1 MCFPDYRFSTPFSML
16 DPKDKNE
23 CSKYLSTGYLQH
35 NVMKSEPAMD
45 TNISKFISW
54 MDKFAAEKKPM
65 DLDKFFTYV
74 SFDITGDI
82 VFSKPFGKSDLKM
95 HSSRTNQEV
104 LNTLIRPE

>member
-1 MCFPDYRFSTPFSML
+1 ML

-35 NVMKSEPAMD
+35 NVSKSEPAMD
-45 TNISKFISW
+45 TNILKFIGW
-54 MDKFAAEKKPM
+54 MDKFAKEKKPM

-82 VFSKPFGKSDLKM
+82 IFSNPFGEFDY
-95 HSSRTNQEV
+95 RTSITCISPKAFEHLRYNPKEAG
-104 LNTLIRPE
+104 

>member
-1 MCFPDYRFSTPFSML
+1 ML

-35 NVMKSEPAMD
+35 NVSKSEPAMD
-45 TNISKFISW
+45 TNISKLIGW
-54 MDKFAAEKKPM
+54 MDRFADEKKPM

-82 VFSKPFGKSDLKM
+82 VFSKPFGKSKHIKTRLE
-95 HSSRTNQEV
+95 RTEKHWRING
-104 LNTLIRPE
+104 RPRDQTDQVIQ

>member
-35 NVMKSEPAMD
+35 NVIKSEPAMD
-45 TNISKFISW
+45 TNISKLIGW
-54 MDKFAAEKKPM
+54 MDKFAEEKKPM
-65 DLDKFFTYV
+65 DLDNFFTYV

-82 VFSKPFGKSDLKM
+82 IFSKPFGKSESNIVM
-95 HSSRTNQEV
+95 TS
-104 LNTLIRPE
+104 

>member
-1 MCFPDYRFSTPFSML
+1 ML

-35 NVMKSEPAMD
+35 NVSKSEPAMD
-45 TNISKFISW
+45 TNISKFIGW
-54 MDKFAAEKKPM
+54 MDKFAAEKRPM

-82 VFSKPFGKSDLKM
+82 VFSKPFGKS
-95 HSSRTNQEV
+95 HSNVHLSRMNRRVIQHFEAAR
-104 LNTLIRPE
+104 IPD

>member
-1 MCFPDYRFSTPFSML
+1 ML

-35 NVMKSEPAMD
+35 NVSKSEPAMD
-45 TNISKFISW
+45 TNISKLIGW
-54 MDKFAAEKKPM
+54 MDKFSQEKKPM

-82 VFSKPFGKSDLKM
+82 VFSKPFGEFESNL
-95 HSSRTNQEV
+95 V
-104 LNTLIRPE
+104 IILNKPKDFQVSGFDPRIRLTR